1 MRQPPTKFTMQRLP
15 NQFSSLAFAFYMSFI
30 IAFIMSLV
38 LTMVNSGVDSSFLLR
53 ALKAYTVAMPVA
65 FVCVIVVRPIV
76 VRLVL
81 LTVEADAR

>member
-1 MRQPPTKFTMQRLP
+1 
-15 NQFSSLAFAFYMSFI
+15 MSVI

-38 LTMVNSGVDSSFLLR
+38 LSMVNSGVDSSFLFR

-81 LTVEADAR
+81 LTVEADTR